1 MHQHQRK
8 NKMVEELSEI
18 KVDVGVLKTQ
28 VLTLSAICNKL
39 DTVIEK
45 LVDQHDR
52 HLVKVYESIDARR
65 KETDMDIKELH
76 ERIDV
81 VLDKVQISEKTLLE
95 EIQNLR
101 KDMQEHNT
109 KDREN
114 IEKLLEWKWMIA
126 GGILVLSWLLSNV
139 KFDILPLK

>member
-1 MHQHQRK
+1 MTLDDDIR
-8 NKMVEELSEI
+8 
-18 KVDVGVLKTQ
+18 VDVGVLKSQ
-28 VLTLSAICNKL
+28 VSTLTTLCGKM
-39 DTVIEK
+39 DQVIEK

-114 IEKLLEWKWMIA
+114 IEKLLQWKWMIA
-126 GGILVLSWLLSNV
+126 GGILVISWLLSNV

>member
-1 MHQHQRK
+1 MISDDD
-8 NKMVEELSEI
+8 L
-18 KVDVGVLKTQ
+18 KVDVGVLKSQ
-28 VLTLSAICNKL
+28 VSTLTTLCGKM
-39 DTVIEK
+39 DQVIEK

-95 EIQNLR
+95 EIQKLR
-101 KDMQEHNT
+101 ADMQERNT
-109 KDREN
+109 KDRQN
-114 IEKLLEWKWMIA
+114 IEQLLQWKWMIA
-126 GGILVLSWLLSNV
+126 GGIVVISWLLSHI
-139 KFDILPLK
+139 KFDTILTGLK

>member
-1 MHQHQRK
+1 MTLDDDIR
-8 NKMVEELSEI
+8 
-18 KVDVGVLKTQ
+18 VDVGVLKSQ
-28 VLTLSAICNKL
+28 VSTLTTLCGKM
-39 DTVIEK
+39 DQVIEK

-76 ERIDV
+76 ERIDM

>member
-1 MHQHQRK
+1 MTLDDDIR
-8 NKMVEELSEI
+8 
-18 KVDVGVLKTQ
+18 VDVGVLKSQ
-28 VLTLSAICNKL
+28 VSTLTTLCGKM
-39 DTVIEK
+39 DQVIEK

-81 VLDKVQISEKTLLE
+81 VLDKVQISEKNLLE

-101 KDMQEHNT
+101 RDMQEHNT

-114 IEKLLEWKWMIA
+114 IEKLLQWKWMIA
-126 GGILVLSWLLSNV
+126 GGILVISWLLSNV

>member
-1 MHQHQRK
+1 MTLDDDIR
-8 NKMVEELSEI
+8 
-18 KVDVGVLKTQ
+18 VDVGVLKSQ
-28 VLTLSAICNKL
+28 VSTLTTLCGKM
-39 DTVIEK
+39 DQVIEK

-76 ERIDV
+76 ERIDM

-114 IEKLLEWKWMIA
+114 IEKLLQWKWMIA
-126 GGILVLSWLLSNV
+126 GGILVISWLLSNV

>member
-1 MHQHQRK
+1 MISDDD
-8 NKMVEELSEI
+8 L
-18 KVDVGVLKTQ
+18 KVDVGVLKSQ
-28 VLTLSAICNKL
+28 VSTLTTLCGKM
-39 DTVIEK
+39 DQVIEK

-95 EIQNLR
+95 EIQKLR
-101 KDMQEHNT
+101 ADMQEHNT
-109 KDREN
+109 RDRQN
-114 IEKLLEWKWMIA
+114 IEQLLQWKWMIA
-126 GGILVLSWLLSNV
+126 GGIVVISWLLSHV
-139 KFDILPLK
+139 KIDTILTGLK

>member
-1 MHQHQRK
+1 MTLDDDIR
-8 NKMVEELSEI
+8 
-18 KVDVGVLKTQ
+18 VDVGVLKSQ
-28 VLTLSAICNKL
+28 VSTLTTLCGKM
-39 DTVIEK
+39 DQVIEK

-114 IEKLLEWKWMIA
+114 IEKLLQWKWMIA

>member
-1 MHQHQRK
+1 MTLDDDIR
-8 NKMVEELSEI
+8 
-18 KVDVGVLKTQ
+18 VDVGVLKSQ
-28 VLTLSAICNKL
+28 VSTLTTLCGKM
-39 DTVIEK
+39 DQVIEK

>member
-1 MHQHQRK
+1 MTLDDDIR
-8 NKMVEELSEI
+8 
-18 KVDVGVLKTQ
+18 VDVGVLKSQ
-28 VLTLSAICNKL
+28 VSTLTTLCGKM
-39 DTVIEK
+39 DQVIEK

-76 ERIDV
+76 ERIDM

-114 IEKLLEWKWMIA
+114 IEKLLQ
-126 GGILVLSWLLSNV
+126 
-139 KFDILPLK
+139 

>member
-1 MHQHQRK
+1 MTLDDDIR
-8 NKMVEELSEI
+8 
-18 KVDVGVLKTQ
+18 VDVGVLKSQ
-28 VLTLSAICNKL
+28 VSTLTTLCGKM
-39 DTVIEK
+39 DQVIEK

-76 ERIDV
+76 ERIDI
-81 VLDKVQISEKTLLE
+81 VLDKVQISERILLE
-95 EIQNLR
+95 EIQSLR
-101 KDMQEHNT
+101 KDMQQHNT

-114 IEKLLEWKWMIA
+114 IEQLLQWKWMIV
-126 GGILVLSWLLSNV
+126 GGILVVSWLLSNV

>member
-1 MHQHQRK
+1 MTLDDDIR
-8 NKMVEELSEI
+8 
-18 KVDVGVLKTQ
+18 VDVGVLKSQ
-28 VLTLSAICNKL
+28 VSTLTTLCGKM
-39 DTVIEK
+39 DQVIEK

-76 ERIDV
+76 ERIDM

-114 IEKLLEWKWMIA
+114 IEKLLQWKWMIA

>member
-1 MHQHQRK
+1 MTLDDDIR
-8 NKMVEELSEI
+8 
-18 KVDVGVLKTQ
+18 VDVGVLKSQ
-28 VLTLSAICNKL
+28 VSTLTTLCGKM
-39 DTVIEK
+39 DQVIGK

-101 KDMQEHNT
+101 RDMQEHNT

>member
-1 MHQHQRK
+1 MTLDDDIR
-8 NKMVEELSEI
+8 
-18 KVDVGVLKTQ
+18 VDVGVLKSQ
-28 VLTLSAICNKL
+28 VSTLTTLCGKM
-39 DTVIEK
+39 DQVIEK

-52 HLVKVYESIDARR
+52 HLVKVYENIDARR

-81 VLDKVQISEKTLLE
+81 VLDKVQISEKILLE

-101 KDMQEHNT
+101 RDMQEHNT

-114 IEKLLEWKWMIA
+114 IEKLLQWKWMIA
-126 GGILVLSWLLSNV
+126 GGILVISWLLSNV

>member
-1 MHQHQRK
+1 MTLDDDIR
-8 NKMVEELSEI
+8 
-18 KVDVGVLKTQ
+18 VDVGVLKSQ
-28 VLTLSAICNKL
+28 VSTLTTLCGKM
-39 DTVIEK
+39 DQVIEK

-101 KDMQEHNT
+101 RDMQEHNT

-126 GGILVLSWLLSNV
+126 GGILVISWLLSNV

>member
-1 MHQHQRK
+1 MTLDDDIR
-8 NKMVEELSEI
+8 
-18 KVDVGVLKTQ
+18 VDVGVLKSQ
-28 VLTLSAICNKL
+28 VSALTTLCGKM
-39 DTVIEK
+39 DQVIEK

>member
-1 MHQHQRK
+1 MTLDDDIR
-8 NKMVEELSEI
+8 
-18 KVDVGVLKTQ
+18 VDVGVLKSQ
-28 VLTLSAICNKL
+28 VSTLTTLCGKM
-39 DTVIEK
+39 DQVIEK

-52 HLVKVYESIDARR
+52 HLVKVYENIDARR

-114 IEKLLEWKWMIA
+114 IEKLLQWKWMIA
-126 GGILVLSWLLSNV
+126 GGILVISWLLSNV

>member
-1 MHQHQRK
+1 MISDDD
-8 NKMVEELSEI
+8 L
-18 KVDVGVLKTQ
+18 KVDVGVLKSQ
-28 VLTLSAICNKL
+28 VSTLTTLCGKM
-39 DTVIEK
+39 DQVIEK

-95 EIQNLR
+95 EIQLLR
-101 KDMQEHNT
+101 KEMNEHNT
-109 KDREN
+109 RDRQN
-114 IEKLLEWKWMIA
+114 IEQLLQWKWMIA
-126 GGILVLSWLLSNV
+126 GGIVVISWLLSHI
-139 KFDILPLK
+139 KFDTILTGLK

>member
-1 MHQHQRK
+1 MTLDDDIR
-8 NKMVEELSEI
+8 
-18 KVDVGVLKTQ
+18 VDVGVLKSQ
-28 VLTLSAICNKL
+28 VSTLTTLCGKM
-39 DTVIEK
+39 DQVIEK

-126 GGILVLSWLLSNV
+126 GGILVISWLLSNV

>member
-1 MHQHQRK
+1 MISDDD
-8 NKMVEELSEI
+8 L
-18 KVDVGVLKTQ
+18 KVDVGVLKSQ
-28 VLTLSAICNKL
+28 VSTLTTLCGKM
-39 DTVIEK
+39 DQVIEK

-95 EIQNLR
+95 EIQLLR
-101 KDMQEHNT
+101 KEMNEHNT
-109 KDREN
+109 RDRQN
-114 IEKLLEWKWMIA
+114 IEQLLQWKWMIA
-126 GGILVLSWLLSNV
+126 GGIVVVSWLLSRIS
-139 KFDILPLK
+139 FDTILTGLK

>member
-1 MHQHQRK
+1 MTLDDDIR
-8 NKMVEELSEI
+8 
-18 KVDVGVLKTQ
+18 VDVGVLKSQ
-28 VLTLSAICNKL
+28 VSTLTTLCGKM
-39 DTVIEK
+39 DQVIEK

-76 ERIDV
+76 ERIDM

-126 GGILVLSWLLSNV
+126 GGILVISWLLSNV

>member
-1 MHQHQRK
+1 MTLDDDIR
-8 NKMVEELSEI
+8 
-18 KVDVGVLKTQ
+18 VDVGVLKSQ
-28 VLTLSAICNKL
+28 VSTLTTLCGKM
-39 DTVIEK
+39 DQVIEK

-101 KDMQEHNT
+101 RDMQEHNT